1 METLALLA
9 SLVGIILLASYIWL
23 AVVAFHRGVLWGV
36 LILLLS
42 PITAVI
48 FAVKYWVE
56 AKKPFLLYMV
66 CFTLYFSYTGYIFVH
81 MGGPE
86 IFNTADRIERG
97 EFSEEDAFNFME
109 DTMNRMDSS
118 GLLDEQEKQDL
129 AEVQTMLNA
138 LKEDYQHP
146 QADLNDPSTADPA
159 PESSRPTPQRH
170 PYGRPRLTYQD
181 VPLPGLT
188 ALINMPI
195 RVFDQQGREH
205 NVTLLGVGDG
215 NLKLRKNI
223 GSGTFDFE
231 LPTAKIERIQAL
243 APAST

>member
-23 AVVAFHRGVLWGV
+23 AVVAFRRRVLWGV
-36 LILLLS
+36 LVLLLS

-48 FAVKYWVE
+48 FAAKYWVE
-56 AKKPFLLYMV
+56 AKEPFLLFMV

-86 IFNTADRIERG
+86 MFDMADRMERG
-97 EFSEEDAFNFME
+97 EFTEEDAFNFIE
-109 DTMNRMDSS
+109 DTMDRMGSS
-118 GLLDEQEKQDL
+118 GLLDAQEKQDL
-129 AEVQTMLNA
+129 AEMQTMLNA
-138 LKEDYQHP
+138 LKEDYQRP
-146 QADLNDPSTADPA
+146 QAESNDRFTADPA
-159 PESSRPTPQRH
+159 PESSRPTPQNY
-170 PYGRPRLTYQD
+170 PYERPRLTYQD

-188 ALINMPI
+188 TLINMPI
-195 RVFDQQGREH
+195 RVFDRQGREH
-205 NVTLLGVGDG
+205 NVTLLGVEDG

-223 GSGTFDFE
+223 GSGTFDYE
-231 LPTAKIERIQAL
+231 LPNAKIERIQAL